1 MPDSE
6 SRDPNH
12 PISNSA
18 MDNLR
23 SSNQKMVPLEIAR
36 SVEVPSAK
44 DLVKKRPGKIS
55 PRGSENQV
63 SGSPS
68 GSPIKGSSDS
78 PYAHATQSKKTSG
91 RKKQLSISSKPS
103 EAEAVVS

>member
-1 MPDSE
+1 
-6 SRDPNH
+6 
-12 PISNSA
+12 

-44 DLVKKRPGKIS
+44 DLVKKRPRKVS

-78 PYAHATQSKKTSG
+78 PYAHGTQSKKKTSG